1 MKTYIKFL
9 IVLFFKTFLNTFSII
24 FSLVFIINLLTEVDF
39 FKNSQVDY
47 LFPVYLA
54 VLNSPNL
61 INELFPF
68 IFLISTQFFFIK
80 LFKDDQILIFKYSGL
95 KNINIINIICIF
107 SFFIGIFI
115 IIFFYNISSNLKNI
129 YLSLKSNYTDDKTY
143 LAVITKNGLWI
154 KDKIGSKTYI
164 INSSK
169 IENNFLVDVF
179 ITEFDENYKV
189 LRNIISNKV
198 DIEKTLWIVRN
209 AKVYDNNNYIDY
221 EIINIQTNF
230 DYKKIESL
238 FSELSS
244 LSLLKLLN
252 LKKNY
257 KSLNYSTTELDLHIL
272 KILSYPIF
280 FLLMTIIS
288 SIIMFN
294 TKNIKNNIFKISIG
308 LFASVVIFYINN
320 FFFVLGATERIS
332 MFLSIL
338 LPLLFLTTLNTI
350 MIYKINEQ

>member
-9 IVLFFKTFLNTFSII
+9 IVLFFKSFVKIFSVI
-24 FSLVFIINLLTEVDF
+24 FSLVFIVNLLTEIDF
-39 FKNSQVDY
+39 FKNAKVDY
-47 LFPVYLA
+47 LFPIYLSI
-54 VLNSPNL
+54 LNSPNL

-80 LFKDDQILIFKYSGL
+80 LFKDDQISIFKYSGL
-95 KNINIINIICIF
+95 KNFSIIKIISIF
-107 SFFIGIFI
+107 SFFIGLLI
-115 IIFFYNISSNLKNI
+115 ITFFYSITSNLKNI

-154 KDKIGSKTYI
+154 KDKIGNRTYI

-169 IENNFLVDVF
+169 IENNLLIDVF
-179 ITEFDENYKV
+179 VTEFDENYNV
-189 LRNIISNKV
+189 VRNIISNKV
-198 DIEKTLWIVRN
+198 NIEKSLWLMSN
-209 AKVYDNNNYIDY
+209 ARIYNNNNYKNY
-221 EIINIQTNF
+221 EFINIQTNF

-244 LSLLKLLN
+244 LSLLKLFD

-257 KSLNYSTTELDLHIL
+257 KSLNYSTTELDIHIL

-280 FLLMTIIS
+280 FLLMTAFS

-294 TKNIKNNIFKISIG
+294 SKNIKNNIFKISIG

-320 FFFVLGATERIS
+320 FFFVLGATEKIS
-332 MFLSIL
+332 IIMSIS
-338 LPLLFLTTLNTI
+338 LPLLFLTTLNVI
-350 MIYKINEQ
+350 MIYKINEH